1 MSKVYRKKIIKVKTL
16 EKATTSSSEEEAKD
30 KNEHKR
36 KNPGG
41 ICEGDAKRRRH
52 SANVAEGEG
61 KSEEEKK
68 TKMIRNV
75 EVVEEEEEIT
85 LDEGIG
91 TKEKSDS
98 EPEVVDLTDDVE
110 VSFHTFI

>member
-1 MSKVYRKKIIKVKTL
+1 M
-16 EKATTSSSEEEAKD
+16 
-30 KNEHKR
+30 
-36 KNPGG
+36 
-41 ICEGDAKRRRH
+41 
-52 SANVAEGEG
+52 AEGEG

-68 TKMIRNV
+68 TKMIGNV
-75 EVVEEEEEIT
+75 EVVVEEEEST

-110 VSFHTFI
+110 VGFYSFN

>member
-1 MSKVYRKKIIKVKTL
+1 M
-16 EKATTSSSEEEAKD
+16 
-30 KNEHKR
+30 
-36 KNPGG
+36 
-41 ICEGDAKRRRH
+41 
-52 SANVAEGEG
+52 AEGEG

-68 TKMIRNV
+68 TKMIGNV
-75 EVVEEEEEIT
+75 EVVEEEEEST

-110 VSFHTFI
+110 VGFYSFN

>member
-1 MSKVYRKKIIKVKTL
+1 M
-16 EKATTSSSEEEAKD
+16 
-30 KNEHKR
+30 
-36 KNPGG
+36 
-41 ICEGDAKRRRH
+41 
-52 SANVAEGEG
+52 AEGEG

-68 TKMIRNV
+68 TKIIGNV
-75 EVVEEEEEIT
+75 EVVEEEEEST

-110 VSFHTFI
+110 VGFYSFN

>member
-1 MSKVYRKKIIKVKTL
+1 M
-16 EKATTSSSEEEAKD
+16 
-30 KNEHKR
+30 
-36 KNPGG
+36 
-41 ICEGDAKRRRH
+41 
-52 SANVAEGEG
+52 AEGKG

-68 TKMIRNV
+68 KKIIGNV
-75 EVVEEEEEIT
+75 EVVEEEEEST

-110 VSFHTFI
+110 VSFYSFI

>member
-1 MSKVYRKKIIKVKTL
+1 M
-16 EKATTSSSEEEAKD
+16 
-30 KNEHKR
+30 
-36 KNPGG
+36 
-41 ICEGDAKRRRH
+41 
-52 SANVAEGEG
+52 AEGEG

-110 VSFHTFI
+110 VSFYSFI

>member
-1 MSKVYRKKIIKVKTL
+1 M
-16 EKATTSSSEEEAKD
+16 
-30 KNEHKR
+30 
-36 KNPGG
+36 
-41 ICEGDAKRRRH
+41 
-52 SANVAEGEG
+52 AEGEG

-68 TKMIRNV
+68 TKIIGNV
-75 EVVEEEEEIT
+75 EVVEEEEEST

-110 VSFHTFI
+110 VSFYSFI